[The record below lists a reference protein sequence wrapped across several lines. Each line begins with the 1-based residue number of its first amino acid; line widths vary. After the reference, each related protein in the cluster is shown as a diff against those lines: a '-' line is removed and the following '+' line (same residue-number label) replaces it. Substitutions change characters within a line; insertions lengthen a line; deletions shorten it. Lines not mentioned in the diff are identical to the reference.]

1 MESIEHGAATIVR
14 RFSHTATQ
22 QARPMTLQALQLTAR
37 ALLPGLLACTAAAQ
51 TPAAE
56 EPSRLKANRSLMM
69 IDYQVV
75 RVAGDE
81 PIDLVGFHVMN
92 EVADGLYL
100 GAGLFAPHF
109 RGVYGG
115 FTAYDITLHGQRK
128 LSPKWTLQ
136 AGLALGGGAGG
147 RSVEN
152 AKSLSGTGAFYK
164 AYAGLGYDF
173 GPAILGLNVSKMS
186 FQRSTISGT
195 QANAYVQVPFQ
206 YLTGPFTSHGQ
217 RLTGAEDR
225 EAAAAS
231 SERMLTVSLDT
242 YSQIDPQGSYKG
254 NWSNADL
261 QFSQYF
267 ARDTYWFANLG
278 VGYRGMPLYNQVMGG
293 VGQRLRVSP
302 SVTLYGQ
309 LALGSGGYAP
319 ERINTD
325 AGFLVYPRLSAE
337 YALTRDLGL
346 SLSAGYLV
354 APEGTSK
361 NRSVGIALTRHLR
374 ASTGPAATAE
384 SGRPALFQGY
394 RVGLFQQTQPSVSFA
409 GIDRGRLSLVGI
421 QAEALL
427 NERWYIP
434 VQAAIAYTTYLGYP
448 GNGELLGGIGVQTLA
463 TRGDRLQGFAE
474 LMAGTNVHGL
484 AVKVG
489 LGLRYHLNERIALRA
504 MAGHIEARSAAR
516 NRYSAESV
524 SLGFDYLFS
533 MPTW

>member
-1 MESIEHGAATIVR
+1 MTQVEPPIIGR
-14 RFSHTATQ
+14 RLRFSAVTQ
-22 QARPMTLQALQLTAR
+22 EQSMSLHARQRVVR
-37 ALLPGLLACTAAAQ
+37 ALLPSLLACTAASAQ
-51 TPAAE
+51 AQAAE
-56 EPSRLKANRSLMM
+56 APSRLKTNASLLMV
-69 IDYQVV
+69 DYQVV
-75 RVAGDE
+75 RVAGDQ

-92 EVADGLYL
+92 EIAEGLYL

-109 RGVYGG
+109 KGVYGG
-115 FTAYDITLHGQRK
+115 FTAYDITLHGQRR
-128 LSPKWTLQ
+128 LSPKWVLQ
-136 AGLALGGGAGG
+136 AGLGLGGGAGG

-152 AKSLSGTGAFYK
+152 AKLLSGTGAFYK

-195 QANAYVQVPFQ
+195 QANAYVQIPFE
-206 YLTGPFTSHGQ
+206 YVTGPFASHGQ

-225 EAAAAS
+225 AAAAAS
-231 SERMLTVSLDT
+231 SERMLTFSLDSF
-242 YSQIDPQGSYKG
+242 SQIDPQGTYKG
-254 NWSNADL
+254 SWQNVDL

-278 VGYRGMPLYNQVMGG
+278 VGYRGLPLYNQVMGG
-293 VGQRLRVSP
+293 IGQRLRVSP
-302 SVTLYGQ
+302 SITLYGQ

-325 AGFLVYPRLSAE
+325 SGFLVFPRLSAE
-337 YALTRDLGL
+337 FALTPDLGL

-361 NRSVGIALTRHLR
+361 NRAVGIALTRHLR
-374 ASTGPAATAE
+374 ASTGPAATA
-384 SGRPALFQGY
+384 GNGGAGVFQGY

-409 GIDRGRLSLVGI
+409 GIDRGRLSLMGI
-421 QAEALL
+421 QVEAQL

-448 GNGELLGGIGVQTLA
+448 GNGELLGGIGIQTLA
-463 TRGDRLQGFAE
+463 ARDERLQGFAE

-484 AVKVG
+484 ALKAG
-489 LGLRYHLNERIALRA
+489 LGLRYHLNDRIALRA
-504 MAGHIEARSAAR
+504 MVGHIEARSKAR
-516 NRYSAESV
+516 NRYSADSV

-533 MPTW
+533 LPTW

>member
-1 MESIEHGAATIVR
+1 MSFCTHQR
-14 RFSHTATQ
+14 
-22 QARPMTLQALQLTAR
+22 MLR
-37 ALLPGLLACTAAAQ
+37 ALLPGLLVCAAASAQ
-51 TPAAE
+51 TQAAE
-56 EPSRLKANRSLMM
+56 QSSRLRTNASLLMV
-69 IDYQVV
+69 DYQVV
-75 RVAGDE
+75 RVARDE
-81 PIDLVGFHVMN
+81 PIDFVGFHVMN

-109 RGVYGG
+109 KGVYGG
-115 FTAYDITLHGQRK
+115 FTAYDIALHGQRR
-128 LSPKWTLQ
+128 LSPKWMLQ

-152 AKSLSGTGAFYK
+152 AKSLSGSGAFYK

-173 GPAILGLNVSKMS
+173 GPATLGLNLAKMS
-186 FQRSTISGT
+186 FRRSTLSGT

-206 YLTGPFTSHGQ
+206 YVTGPFASRGE

-231 SERMLTVSLDT
+231 SERMLTLSLDSF
-242 YSQIDPQGSYKG
+242 SQIDPQGSYKG
-254 NWSNADL
+254 SWQNVDL

-278 VGYRGMPLYNQVMGG
+278 VGYRGLPLYNQVMGG
-293 VGQRLRVSP
+293 LGQRLRVSP
-302 SVTLYGQ
+302 GITLYGQ

-325 AGFLVYPRLSAE
+325 SGFLVFPRLSAE
-337 YALTRDLGL
+337 LALTPDLGL
-346 SLSAGYLV
+346 SLSAGYLF

-361 NRSVGIALTRHLR
+361 NRAVGIALTRHLR
-374 ASTGPAATAE
+374 AGTGSSGTAGNGGAAQ
-384 SGRPALFQGY
+384 FQGY

-409 GIDRGRLSLVGI
+409 GIDRGHLSLVGI
-421 QAEALL
+421 QVEALL
-427 NERWYIP
+427 NERWYVP

-463 TRGDRLQGFAE
+463 ARDERLQGFAE

-484 AVKVG
+484 ALKAG
-489 LGLRYHLNERIALRA
+489 AGLRYHLNDRIALRA
-504 MAGHIEARSAAR
+504 MVGHIEARSKAR
-516 NRYSAESV
+516 NRYSADSV

-533 MPTW
+533 LPSW

>member
-1 MESIEHGAATIVR
+1 
-14 RFSHTATQ
+14 
-22 QARPMTLQALQLTAR
+22 MTLHPLQRAVR
-37 ALLPGLLACTAAAQ
+37 ALLPGLLACTAAAAQ
-51 TPAAE
+51 TPAPE
-56 EPSRLKANRSLMM
+56 EPSRLTANRSLLML
-69 IDYQVV
+69 DYQVV

-109 RGVYGG
+109 KGVYGG

-173 GPAILGLNVSKMS
+173 GPATLGLNVSRMS

-206 YLTGPFTSHGQ
+206 YLYGPLASHGQ
-217 RLTGAEDR
+217 RLSATENR

-231 SERMLTVSLDT
+231 SERMLTVGLET
-242 YSQIDPQGSYKG
+242 YSQIDPEGSYKG
-254 NWSNADL
+254 NWRNVDL

-267 ARDTYWFANLG
+267 ARDTYWFASLG

-302 SVTLYGQ
+302 RVTLYGQ

-325 AGFLVYPRLSAE
+325 SGFLVYPRLSAE
-337 YALTRDLGL
+337 LALTRDLGL
-346 SLSAGYLV
+346 SLSAGYLA

-374 ASTGPAATAE
+374 TGESLAATAGP
-384 SGRPALFQGY
+384 SSTARFQGY
-394 RVGLFQQTQPSVSFA
+394 RVGLFHQTQPSVSFA
-409 GIDRGRLSLVGI
+409 GIDRGRLGLVGI

-427 NERWYIP
+427 SERWYIP
-434 VQAAIAYTTYLGYP
+434 VQASIAHTTYLGYP

-463 TRGDRLQGFAE
+463 ARGDRLQGFAA

-484 AVKVG
+484 AVKADV
-489 LGLRYHLNERIALRA
+489 GLRYHLNTRIGLRA
-504 MAGHIEARSAAR
+504 MVGHIEARSAGR
-516 NRYSAESV
+516 NRYTADSL

-533 MPTW
+533 LPTW

>member
-1 MESIEHGAATIVR
+1 
-14 RFSHTATQ
+14 
-22 QARPMTLQALQLTAR
+22 MTLHALQFTAR
-37 ALLPGLLACTAAAQ
+37 ALLPGLLASAVATAQ
-51 TPAAE
+51 TPSAE
-56 EPSRLKANRSLMM
+56 APSRLKANRSLLMV
-69 IDYQVV
+69 DYQVV

-109 RGVYGG
+109 KGVYGG

-128 LSPKWTLQ
+128 IGPKWTLQ
-136 AGLALGGGAGG
+136 AGLSLGGGAGG

-164 AYAGLGYDF
+164 AYAGLGYDL
-173 GPAILGLNVSKMS
+173 GPAVLGLNLSKMS
-186 FQRSTISGT
+186 FQRSTINGT

-206 YLTGPFTSHGQ
+206 YLSGPWASHGQ
-217 RLTGAEDR
+217 RLTSAEERTATGA
-225 EAAAAS
+225 A
-231 SERMLTVSLDT
+231 SERMLMLSQDT
-242 YSQIDPQGSYKG
+242 FSQINPQGSYKG
-254 NWSNADL
+254 NWSNVEL

-267 ARDTYWFANLG
+267 ARDTYWLANLG
-278 VGYRGMPLYNQVMGG
+278 VGYRGMPLYNQVLGG
-293 VGQRLRVSP
+293 VGQRLRVS
-302 SVTLYGQ
+302 SNITLYGQ

-325 AGFLVYPRLSAE
+325 SGFVVYPRLSAE
-337 YALTRDLGL
+337 VALTRDLGL

-361 NRSVGIALTRHLR
+361 NRSIGIALTRHLR
-374 ASTGPAATAE
+374 ASPGPAATDS
-384 SGRPALFQGY
+384 SGSGALFQGY
-394 RVGLFQQTQPSVSFA
+394 RVGLFHQTQPSVSFA

-448 GNGELLGGIGVQTLA
+448 GNGELLGGLGVQTLA
-463 TRGDRLQGFAE
+463 TRDDRLQGFAE
-474 LMAGTNVHGL
+474 LMVGTNVHGL
-484 AVKVG
+484 AVKAG
-489 LGLRYHLNERIALRA
+489 LGLRYFVNDRIALRA

-516 NRYSAESV
+516 NRYSADSV

>member
-1 MESIEHGAATIVR
+1 
-14 RFSHTATQ
+14 
-22 QARPMTLQALQLTAR
+22 MTLHALQLTAWW
-37 ALLPGLLACTAAAQ
+37 LLPGLLACTAATAQ
-51 TPAAE
+51 TPTAE
-56 EPSRLKANRSLMM
+56 AHPSLKANRSLLMV
-69 IDYQVV
+69 DYQVV

-109 RGVYGG
+109 KGVYGG

-128 LSPKWTLQ
+128 ISPKWTVQ
-136 AGLALGGGAGG
+136 AGLSLGGGAGG

-152 AKSLSGTGAFYK
+152 AKVLSGTGAFYK
-164 AYAGLGYDF
+164 AYAGLGYDL
-173 GPAILGLNVSKMS
+173 GPAVLGLNVSKMA
-186 FQRSTISGT
+186 FQRSTINGT

-206 YLTGPFTSHGQ
+206 YLSGPWASHGQ
-217 RLTGAEDR
+217 RLTGAEER
-225 EAAAAS
+225 TAAGAA
-231 SERMLTVSLDT
+231 SERMLMVSQDT
-242 YSQIDPQGSYKG
+242 FSQINPQGSYKG
-254 NWSNADL
+254 NWSNVEL

-267 ARDTYWFANLG
+267 ARDTYWLANLG
-278 VGYRGMPLYNQVMGG
+278 VGYRGMPLYNQVLGG

-325 AGFLVYPRLSAE
+325 SGFVVYPRLSAE

-361 NRSVGIALTRHLR
+361 NRSIGIALTRHLR
-374 ASTGPAATAE
+374 ASPGPAATDS
-384 SGRPALFQGY
+384 SGSGALFQGY

-427 NERWYIP
+427 SERWYIP

-448 GNGELLGGIGVQTLA
+448 GNGELLGGLGVQTLA
-463 TRGDRLQGFAE
+463 ARDDRVQGFAE
-474 LMAGTNVHGL
+474 LMVGTNVHGL
-484 AVKVG
+484 AVKAG
-489 LGLRYHLNERIALRA
+489 LGLRYFVNDRIAVRA

-516 NRYSAESV
+516 NRYSADSV